1 MISQKMKR
9 MNKYLAI
16 AITAIMLVACNNEN
30 KVTIS
35 GTYLDGTAQSIT
47 LEMLNVNQLDRVDS
61 VKINKNGSFLLK
73 TELEN
78 PELLLV
84 KNENGQII
92 NLLAFPGEDIELDIP
107 DSNFESGYTVSGS
120 SESDKVKLLVNRVE
134 ITKRKLDSIVQIS
147 NQTEDTTELKLLL
160 QQYTDIFNKQRL
172 FNVRFVVENISSLS
186 SVYALYQR
194 IGPEDYI
201 LNKMNDLQYL
211 KIVADSVKIRYPE
224 SSLVISLVQDI
235 ARRTSEYENL
245 LLLNKLAET
254 TIEDTGNINLTIP
267 DAEGVEISLRSL
279 KGKVVLLNFWASMD
293 NASRKSNQTLK
304 GIYDKYHSKGFEIY
318 SVSLDNNMAAWR
330 DAIRFEDYKWID
342 VCELSYPNSYAASS
356 YNIQAIPTTFLLDKE
371 GNIIAKNIQGTL
383 LATWLDNLL

>member
-1 MISQKMKR
+1 MK
-9 MNKYLAI
+9 KYLI
-16 AITAIMLVACNNEN
+16 IVLTVIILVSCKHEN
-30 KVTIS
+30 RVNIS
-35 GTYLDGTAQSIT
+35 GTYPEGIGQTII
-47 LEMLNVNQLDRVDS
+47 LEILNVNQLDLIDS
-61 VKINKNGSFLLK
+61 VKINKNGTFLLIA
-73 TELEN
+73 ELEN

-84 KNENGQII
+84 KNEKGQII
-92 NLLAFPGEDIELDIP
+92 NLLAFPGEDIKLVIP
-107 DSNFESGYTVSGS
+107 NSNFRDGYSVRGS
-120 SESDKVKLLVNRVE
+120 SESDKVQSLVERVE
-134 ITKRKLDSIVQIS
+134 KTKRKLDSIVQIS
-147 NQTEDTTELKLLL
+147 TLTEDTTEIKLLL
-160 QQYTDIFNKQRL
+160 RQYTDIFNEQRM

-224 SSLVISLVQDI
+224 SSLVISLVQDV
-235 ARRTSEYENL
+235 ARRTREYENL
-245 LLLNKLAET
+245 MLLNKLSET
-254 TIEDTGNINLTIP
+254 EIINTGNINLTIP
-267 DAEGVEISLRSL
+267 NAEGVEISLKSL
-279 KGKVVLLNFWASMD
+279 KGKIVLLNFWASMD
-293 NASRKSNQTLK
+293 NASRKSNHALK
-304 GIYDKYHSKGFEIY
+304 EIYDKYHSQGFEVY
-318 SVSLDNNMAAWR
+318 SVSLDNNLAAWR